1 MPVLPF
7 DDSRRLLGPNLFFA
21 QTGAMLES
29 AGIEVD
35 AMLLAAWSQ
44 RIAEA
49 AGTLDWPPVRTVIR
63 EHASGTQF
71 ALTAPPDQLFTA
83 TELNEWA
90 LCASLVALGR
100 AEAGELEDALA
111 HAMEVNGTPLSE
123 GLGIAP
129 RLERAAAFAR
139 LQAFSQRERNPAL
152 LTVLAEAE
160 RRGLPHLLDDEALT
174 IGYGAGGVT
183 GGLHELVGVFTQDW
197 SGLREIPLAVVTGSN
212 GKTTTVR
219 LIAAAMKAS
228 GWTTGHCSTDG
239 VSIGGE
245 AVTGGD
251 YSGPAG
257 ARRVLRDAR
266 VQAAAIEAARGG
278 ILRRGLAF
286 DLARVAVVTNIS
298 ADHFG
303 EYGIHDLEGLADAK
317 LTLAR
322 LVDAPDRWLVLNA
335 ADPLLR
341 AKGGKL
347 ARDGWRGSLAW
358 FAQEAGVAEAAA
370 LATGCTSW
378 CCVSAGSLVLQWDG
392 RSHDLGAVA
401 AMPLTLEGHAR
412 YNIANLAGAA
422 LACAAVGASV
432 PVIPDLFA
440 RFGTDAAD
448 NPGRLQRVPL
458 GGLTLLIDYAHN
470 PDGLGSLLEVARAMP
485 AGAARAGGSTGRL
498 LLLLGHAGNR
508 TLADFE
514 GLAQA
519 AAAAHPAVIVLKEIE
534 GYERG
539 RTQGEIPRLLRAEL
553 LRAGHEADAILEAPS
568 ELEGVKLTLAAARV
582 GDLLVLPV
590 HAARARRDVSHLIET
605 LRQEGWRAPP
615 RD

>member
-1 MPVLPF
+1 MLPF

-21 QTGAMLES
+21 ETGAMLES

-44 RIAEA
+44 RVADA
-49 AGTLDWPPVRTVIR
+49 AATLDWPPARTVIR

-71 ALTAPPDQLFTA
+71 VLAAPPDQLFTA

-100 AEAGELEDALA
+100 AGAADLEEALA
-111 HAMEVNGTPLSE
+111 HAMQVNGTALSE
-123 GLGIAP
+123 GIGIAP
-129 RLERAAAFAR
+129 RLERTAAFAR
-139 LQAFSQRERNPAL
+139 LKAFSQRERNPAL

-183 GGLHELVGVFTQDW
+183 GALHELVEVFAQDW
-197 SGLREIPLAVVTGSN
+197 SGLREVPLAVVTGSN

-228 GWTTGHCSTDG
+228 GWVTGHCSTDG
-239 VSIGGE
+239 VTIGGE
-245 AVTGGD
+245 AVTSGD

-317 LTLAR
+317 LAVAR

-335 ADPLLR
+335 ADPVLR
-341 AKGGKL
+341 AKGERL
-347 ARDGWRGSLAW
+347 VREGWHGSLAW
-358 FAQEAGVAEAAA
+358 FAEAAAVAEAAA
-370 LATGCTSW
+370 LATSGTGW
-378 CCVSAGSLVLQWDG
+378 CGVSAGRLILRWEGQP
-392 RSHDLGAVA
+392 HDLGAVA

-412 YNIANLAGAA
+412 YNVANLAGAA
-422 LACAAVGASV
+422 LACAAVGVSV
-432 PVIPDLFA
+432 PVIAGLFS
-440 RFGTDAAD
+440 RFGVDAAD
-448 NPGRLQRVPL
+448 NPGRLQRIDI
-458 GGLTLLIDYAHN
+458 GGLALLIDYAHN
-470 PDGLGSLLEVARAMP
+470 PDGLGSLLEMARAMP
-485 AGAARAGGSTGRL
+485 AGNARAGDSPGRL

-514 GLAQA
+514 GLAHV
-519 AAAAHPAVIVLKEIE
+519 AAAAHPALIVLKEIE

-539 RTQGEIPRLLRAEL
+539 RTQGEIPRLLRAAL
-553 LRAGHEADAILEAPS
+553 LRAGHEADAILEAPT
-568 ELEGVKLTLAAARV
+568 ELDGVKLALAAARE

-590 HAARARRDVSHLIET
+590 HAARARRAVSDLIET
-605 LRQEGWRAPP
+605 LRQEGWRAAPP
-615 RD
+615 